1 MTLISDRDDN
11 FNFYDTVVS
20 VEDDFDILTLI
31 FMILWS
37 LRMIQYQIGS
47 LS

>member
-20 VEDDFDILTLI
+20 VEDDFDILILI

-37 LRMIQYQIGS
+37 LRMI
-47 LS
+47 

>member
-37 LRMIQYQIGS
+37 LRMI
-47 LS
+47 